1 MNTAATDR
9 PRILITGADGQL
21 GWELQR
27 TFAPLGNVFAF
38 DRNGLDLASPDA
50 LRARCREINP
60 ALILNAAA
68 YTAVDKAESEP
79 ELAMRINGEAPGV
92 LAEEA
97 NRLGVPLIHYST
109 DYVFDGAANR
119 PYRESDA
126 TGPQSAYGLSKLAG
140 EHAVAAIASR
150 HLILRT
156 SWLYGNRRQNFF
168 LTMLRLAAARDELR
182 VVADQ
187 IGSPTW
193 VHSVSAVSGRCVMS
207 HVSGF
212 ELKIPAGIYHL
223 TAAGST
229 SWHGFASA
237 IVAAMPLDQ
246 RRAARVVP
254 LTTEEYPTPA
264 RRPAYSVLSVE
275 KIERALGITIDSWQH
290 QLGECLAERRQLKL

>member
-168 LTMLRLAAARDELR
+168 LTMLR
-182 VVADQ
+182 Q
-187 IGSPTW
+187 
-193 VHSVSAVSGRCVMS
+193 
-207 HVSGF
+207 
-212 ELKIPAGIYHL
+212 
-223 TAAGST
+223 AAGARGLERRWEAGLGGGVGCRQS
-229 SWHGFASA
+229 GG
-237 IVAAMPLDQ
+237 AAGGWEWGTWGSYHADARARGL
-246 RRAARVVP
+246 RRSGCGR
-254 LTTEEYPTPA
+254 LRW
-264 RRPAYSVLSVE
+264 RRKSGCGDG
-275 KIERALGITIDSWQH
+275 RNFGQH
-290 QLGECLAERRQLKL
+290 QDHVLWWSGQRNLCRRSHYRHSEYDRSSLCRGD

>member
-1 MNTAATDR
+1 MTSSAR

-27 TFAPLGNVFAF
+27 TFAPLGEIVAL
-38 DRNGLDLASPDA
+38 DRNGLDLTSADA
-50 LRARCREINP
+50 IRERCSEIAP

-68 YTAVDKAESEP
+68 YTAVDKAESEQ
-79 ELAMRINGEAPGV
+79 EVAMSINGIAPGI

-97 NRLGVPLIHYST
+97 NRFDVPLIHYST
-109 DYVFDGAANR
+109 DYVFDGKATQ

-126 TGPQSAYGLSKLAG
+126 TAPQSVYGRTKLAG
-140 EHAVAAIASR
+140 EVAVAATAKR

-168 LTMLRLAAARDELR
+168 LTMLRLAKERDELR

-193 VHSVSAVSGRCVMS
+193 VHSVSRHSSRCVS
-207 HVSGF
+207 IEGNRL
-212 ELKIPAGIYHL
+212 ELTIPPGIYHL

-237 IVAAMPLDQ
+237 ILASVPVEE
-246 RRAARVVP
+246 RRATRVVP
-254 LTTEEYPTPA
+254 LTTAEYPTPA
-264 RRPAYSVLSVE
+264 RRPEFSVLSVE
-275 KIERALGITIDSWQH
+275 KIEHALTVTIDDWQQ
-290 QLGECLAERRQLKL
+290 QLAQCFAERNQARL

>member
-1 MNTAATDR
+1 MTVAADL

-27 TFAPLGNVFAF
+27 TFAPLGNVIAF
-38 DRNGLDLASPDA
+38 DRSQLDLASPDA
-50 LRARCREINP
+50 LRARCREVNP

-79 ELAMRINGEAPGV
+79 QLAMRINGEAPGV

-97 NRLGVPLIHYST
+97 NRLRVPLIHYST
-109 DYVFDGAANR
+109 DYVFDGAANQ

-126 TGPQSAYGLSKLAG
+126 TGPQSAYGRSKLAG
-140 EHAVAAIASR
+140 EQAVAAIASSY
-150 HLILRT
+150 LILRT

-168 LTMLRLAAARDELR
+168 LTMLRLAAERDELR

-187 IGSPTW
+187 FGSPTW
-193 VHSVSAVSGRCVMS
+193 VHSVSAVSGRCVLPL
-207 HVSGF
+207 VSGF
-212 ELKIPAGIYHL
+212 ELNIPTGVYHL

-237 IVAAMPLDQ
+237 IVATMPPDQ
-246 RRAARVVP
+246 RRAARVLP
-254 LTTEEYPTPA
+254 IATAEYPTPA

-275 KIERALGITIDSWQH
+275 KIEHALGITIDSWQH
-290 QLGECLAERRQLKL
+290 QLSLCLAERQELKP

>member
-50 LRARCREINP
+50 LRAHCREINP

-119 PYRESDA
+119 PYRENDA
-126 TGPQSAYGLSKLAG
+126 TDPQSAYGRSKLAG
-140 EHAVAAIASR
+140 EHAVAATASR

-168 LTMLRLAAARDELR
+168 LTMLRLARERDELR

-187 IGSPTW
+187 VGSPTW
-193 VHSVSAVSGRCVMS
+193 VHQVAEVTRRAITGGESAIDS
-207 HVSGF
+207 
-212 ELKIPAGIYHL
+212 GIYHVS
-223 TAAGST
+223 ANGST
-229 SWHGFASA
+229 SWHGFATA
-237 IVAAMPLDQ
+237 ILAAVPDPA
-246 RRAARVVP
+246 RRANRVVP
-254 LTTEEYPTPA
+254 IATSDYPTPA
-264 RRPAYSVLSVE
+264 RRPAYSVLSNA
-275 KIERALGITIDSWQH
+275 KIEAALNIRVPDWQTQLVACASERAALP
-290 QLGECLAERRQLKL
+290 E